1 MLVKTDRIS
10 MQGTAYHDTE
20 HHLVSSQIIS
30 SSSYPIQDGALAV
43 PNNRLTR
50 VALVL
55 VGAFHMN
62 GVPVMALIQPVVEA
76 TPGKPQSLS
85 LTACEPQV

>member
-10 MQGTAYHDTE
+10 KQGTAYHDTD

-50 VALVL
+50 VALV
-55 VGAFHMN
+55 VAAFRMN
-62 GVPVMALIQPVVEA
+62 EWLLF
-76 TPGKPQSLS
+76 SLWLKLRLGNHS
-85 LTACEPQV
+85 PCH